1 MYAKHH
7 SDTET
12 NQQDRSQSNI
22 NAKHRRHSRDDWA
35 MMIALLVPVVGALL
49 MLGAMVVTSLPTNR
63 TIVVDDMGWVRSVTV
78 SETRSVRHEGW
89 ELPEGAT
96 LIAAEKRPYQYVRKQ
111 FEFQGKPIYA
121 DWYTY
126 EIDESVP
133 VRTETTSGG
142 KADAREWPTPDLSE
156 GQSVGNGTETLTI
169 HTADG
174 ENHEISSE
182 IWDKVDIGQTIEA
195 TIAPDGRIEEA
206 TPVSESAETS
216 SSTDAM
222 SNREA

>member
-7 SDTET
+7 SDTRT
-12 NQQDRSQSNI
+12 NQQNESQGEG
-22 NAKHRRHSRDDWA
+22 KTERHHRSRDDWA

-63 TIVVDDMGWVRSVTV
+63 TIVVDDMSWVRSVTV

-126 EIDESVP
+126 EIDELVP
-133 VRTETTSGG
+133 VRMETTSGG
-142 KADAREWPTPDLSE
+142 KDDLREWPESRLLAN
-156 GQSVGNGTETLTI
+156 QSAGNGTETLTI

-174 ENHEISSE
+174 ESYETSNE
-182 IWDKVDIGQTIEA
+182 IWDQVEIGQTIEA
-195 TIAPDGRIEEA
+195 TITPDGRIEEV
-206 TPVSESAETS
+206 TPVPESAETP

-222 SNREA
+222 SGSHA